1 MSVATD
7 RLALYLAA
15 EVAVL
20 QGQSYTIGDRTLTRA
35 DLRAIQ
41 TQIKELQKAVVAEQ
55 LATQGAY
62 GPRVRVASFR

>member
-41 TQIKELQKAVVAEQ
+41 AQIKELQKQVVSEQ